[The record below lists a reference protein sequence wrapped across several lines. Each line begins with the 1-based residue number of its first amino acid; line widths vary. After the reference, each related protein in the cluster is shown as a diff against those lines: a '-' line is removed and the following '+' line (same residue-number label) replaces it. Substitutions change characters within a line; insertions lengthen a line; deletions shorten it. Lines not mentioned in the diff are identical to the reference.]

1 MSSGERPIWIR
12 VASGRVKGP
21 FSKAQVSAAWKAGKL
36 PAGCALSAAESGP
49 WKPVEQCFRAPAN
62 AGPASMAPA
71 STAPTQAAAP
81 VRAAAVPAA
90 PAAAAAPAPA
100 SASDGALAVDTTL
113 HGFAGSK
120 AILAA
125 AWRAVRTRYGAIV
138 LRSSVVMT
146 IVGLLAALPTLVAL
160 AAVVASLTLGE
171 DSVPGIKF
179 LLGLGLVFDL
189 LSMLVLVPFAM
200 MFASAGCYMILGV
213 ATGQA
218 FGAWRTLF
226 SWTGR
231 ITVMYPI
238 GLLGTVNELF
248 SGVIERMLSGQNSG
262 SSSRPDLMTKLLGTA
277 IESAPWAILVLAG
290 VAVLDART
298 RLGIKS
304 ALQWALRSCVS
315 NGMLGLMA
323 IAIASLVAVVTLA
336 MLVVPA
342 YLVGYPLLLLVIGT
356 LYLHAKVRVG
366 EPAAAGPAGA
376 GGTGS
381 AGP

>member
-1 MSSGERPIWIR
+1 
-12 VASGRVKGP
+12 
-21 FSKAQVSAAWKAGKL
+21 
-36 PAGCALSAAESGP
+36 
-49 WKPVEQCFRAPAN
+49 
-62 AGPASMAPA
+62 
-71 STAPTQAAAP
+71 
-81 VRAAAVPAA
+81 
-90 PAAAAAPAPA
+90 
-100 SASDGALAVDTTL
+100 
-113 HGFAGSK
+113 
-120 AILAA
+120 
-125 AWRAVRTRYGAIV
+125 
-138 LRSSVVMT
+138 
-146 IVGLLAALPTLVAL
+146 
-160 AAVVASLTLGE
+160 
-171 DSVPGIKF
+171 
-179 LLGLGLVFDL
+179 
-189 LSMLVLVPFAM
+189 MLVLVPFAM

-248 SGVIERMLSGQNSG
+248 SGVLERMLSGQNSG
-262 SSSRPDLMTKLLGTA
+262 SSSRPDLMTKLLGTV

-366 EPAAAGPAGA
+366 EPAADGVASAAAATDP
-376 GGTGS
+376 GT
-381 AGP
+381 